1 MVATY
6 DDFTKLEIRTVR
18 ITSVEAIEGKTR
30 IALGVIDTGECTMQV
45 IIGGADKFD
54 PTSLIGVQAVAVTNM
69 VPKTIAGITSEA
81 MLLAADVDG
90 VPFWL
95 TPNIR
100 YQMAYNLT
108 PRYKLYLAL
117 FLDFLTNI

>member
-95 TPNIR
+95 TPNGQVPDGTLI
-100 YQMAYNLT
+100 
-108 PRYKLYLAL
+108 K
-117 FLDFLTNI
+117 